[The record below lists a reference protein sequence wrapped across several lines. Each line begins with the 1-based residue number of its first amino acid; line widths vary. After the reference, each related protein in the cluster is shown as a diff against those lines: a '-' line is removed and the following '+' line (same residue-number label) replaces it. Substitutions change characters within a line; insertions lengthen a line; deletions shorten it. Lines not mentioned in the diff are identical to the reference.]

1 MHRKS
6 TTILPWRPGELL
18 RIGRE
23 VVPFGRNIVRAQGLS
38 YEVQH
43 RFFVNEPWELI
54 AEATHRAVPEG
65 RIRDIAHSFRRQ
77 AEDYFQAATVA
88 VELAVRP
95 VLLYYAF
102 LNLAKVY
109 AISRGNAALAGRAS
123 HGIAIET
130 RHRAI
135 PGSLIKFDDRH
146 KPAMFHELL
155 QLFGGNSSI
164 TSAPLKL
171 GNLLPQI
178 LPGHRLWCYATG
190 KRERFVSIESFE
202 LMHLQA
208 QKAVWL
214 NIYARKSDLE
224 RLSITGEAASRE
236 ANLKGTF
243 HLALSQLLDTMCFQQ
258 HMPTL
263 YTADP
268 GESLVK
274 IIEET
279 RNNLWETVKVASPY
293 RKPYIYCCPTSE
305 HQCRLPQLL
314 SIYLLMFFLSSVTRY
329 SPGYFEE
336 LLESKYG
343 PFFDTF
349 ISESPLQFLY
359 LMASE
364 LLGREVSKPA
374 II

>member
-1 MHRKS
+1 MPRKS
-6 TTILPWRPGELL
+6 APILPWRPGELL

-88 VELAVRP
+88 AELAVRP

-102 LNLAKVY
+102 LNLAKVF
-109 AISRGNAALAGRAS
+109 AISRGNAALAERAS

-130 RHRAI
+130 RPRAI
-135 PGSLIKFDDRH
+135 PGSSIKFDDRH
-146 KPAMFHELL
+146 KPAVFYELM
-155 QLFGGNSSI
+155 QLFGGNSQI

-178 LPGHRLWCYATG
+178 LPGHRLWCYATR
-190 KRERFVSIESFE
+190 KRERFVSIETFE

-214 NIYARKSDLE
+214 NIYVRKSDLE
-224 RLSITGEAASRE
+224 RLGIAGETALRE
-236 ANLKGTF
+236 ANLKGVF
-243 HLALSQLLDTMCFQQ
+243 HLALSPLPDFICFQQ
-258 HMPTL
+258 HMPTF
-263 YTADP
+263 YTAEP
-268 GESLVK
+268 GEGLVK

-279 RNNLWETVKVASPY
+279 RNSLWETVKVASPY
-293 RKPYIYCCPTSE
+293 RKPYIYCCPTAE
-305 HQCRLPQLL
+305 HLCRLPQLL